1 MYLTIE
7 DIPKSLYSKRYYPQN
22 GLADHDLDSWELVDH
37 KDLAAT
43 EQSTIPA
50 EYEEFQHLFKQ
61 PEQIELL
68 EYGPHDHKIPLTEG
82 KEPTCTKIYAMS
94 EKESKALKEYINEQL
109 QKGTIRPSKSPAG
122 HRVLF
127 VPKKDSGL

>member
-22 GLADHDLDSWELVDH
+22 GVADHDLDSWELVNH

-50 EYEEFQHLFKQ
+50 EYEEFWYLFKQ
-61 PEQIELL
+61 PEQIKLP
-68 EYGPHDHKIPLTEG
+68 EYGPHNHKIPLMEE
-82 KEPTCTKIYAMS
+82 KEPAYKKIYTIL
-94 EKESKALKEYINEQL
+94 EKELKALKEYINKQL
-109 QKGTIRPSKSPAG
+109 
-122 HRVLF
+122 
-127 VPKKDSGL
+127 